1 MRYFSDFIWCGARF
15 WSFHGPG
22 TVRVF
27 LVSTAPNYPV
37 LAPTGSGAWIPG
49 FSEIN
54 TKTHLSCIDG
64 DLLKTGKFIYSEK
77 VKHNYTEAE
86 SFCSRLGLQV
96 LMPQSIEENDQPEF

>member
-1 MRYFSDFIWCGARF
+1 MR
-15 WSFHGPG
+15 
-22 TVRVF
+22 T
-27 LVSTAPNYPV
+27 TPNYPV
-37 LAPTGSGAWIPG
+37 QAPTDSGSWIPG
-49 FSEIN
+49 LSEIN
-54 TKTHLSCIDG
+54 TKTHLSCING